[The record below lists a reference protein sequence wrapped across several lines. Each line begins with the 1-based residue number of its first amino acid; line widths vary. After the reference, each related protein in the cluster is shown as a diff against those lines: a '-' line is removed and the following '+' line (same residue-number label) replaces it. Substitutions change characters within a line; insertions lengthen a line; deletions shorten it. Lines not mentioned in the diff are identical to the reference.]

1 MMNVKPV
8 TAAGELKSRYLS
20 PGRLSKK
27 SGLKALSIFQPQR
40 RRIINVN
47 HLMIDLETMGNK
59 PNAPIVSIGAVFLS
73 RQLVN
78 LAMNFIA
85 LSA

>member
-1 MMNVKPV
+1 M
-8 TAAGELKSRYLS
+8 
-20 PGRLSKK
+20 
-27 SGLKALSIFQPQR
+27 
-40 RRIINVN
+40 N